1 MKLSENAQSLLK
13 ENSTL
18 QEKAY
23 QALMDICRQNDN
35 EFGIQSYI
43 CIDLDLGFVGIRP
56 CNLKGLYINKQNGVL
71 MAEAVDIDTA
81 DEKDIAVPI
90 GQSIEILEILAD
102 ATISEESVFIKEH
115 PDMNAS
121 FIDEELENA
130 WKLLSEVN
138 INEDDEIV
146 QDFLYWESG
155 TDRQYIWNWFDKKH
169 SKGVGYLNEI
179 A

>member
-13 ENSTL
+13 ENSAL
-18 QEKAY
+18 QKKAY
-23 QALMDICRQNDN
+23 QALIDICMQNDN
-35 EFGIQSYI
+35 EFGIQSCI
-43 CIDLDLGFVGIRP
+43 CIDLDLGFIGIRP

-81 DEKDIAVPI
+81 DEKDIEVSI
-90 GQSIEILEILAD
+90 GQCIEILEILAD
-102 ATISEESVFIKEH
+102 ATISEESVFMKEH

-121 FIDEELENA
+121 FNDEELENA

-155 TDRQYIWNWFDKKH
+155 TDRQDIWNWFDKKH
-169 SKGVGYLNEI
+169 SKGVGHLNEI